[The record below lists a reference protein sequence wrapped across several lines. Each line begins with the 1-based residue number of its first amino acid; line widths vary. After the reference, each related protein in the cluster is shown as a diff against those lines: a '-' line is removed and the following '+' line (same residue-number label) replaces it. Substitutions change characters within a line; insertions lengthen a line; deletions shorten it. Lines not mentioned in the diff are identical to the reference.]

1 MKTETTKA
9 WDLFENDLILVKDKI
24 YEILD
29 IIEGAERRQIVVLDE
44 QGNKEVFLNTVFKR
58 IIKDGW
64 MR

>member
-9 WDLFENDLILVKDKI
+9 WDLFENDLILVNNKI
-24 YEILD
+24 YEIVE
-29 IIEGAERRQIVVLDE
+29 IIEGAERRQIVAVDE
-44 QGNKEVFLNTVFKR
+44 QGNKEIFMNTVFKR

>member
-9 WDLFENDLILVKDKI
+9 WDLFENDLILVNSKI

-29 IIEGAERRQIVVLDE
+29 IVEGFERRTIIAKDE
-44 QGNKEVFLNTVFKR
+44 QGNKEFFLNTVFKR
-58 IIKDGW
+58 IIKEGW

>member
-29 IIEGAERRQIVVLDE
+29 IVEGFERRTIIAKDE
-44 QGNKEVFLNTVFKR
+44 QGNKELFLNTVFKR

>member
-9 WDLFENDLILVKDKI
+9 WDLFENDLIWVNNKI
-24 YEILD
+24 YEILE
-29 IIEGAERRQIVVLDE
+29 IIEGFERRSIVALDE

>member
-24 YEILD
+24 YEIQD
-29 IIEGAERRQIVVLDE
+29 IIEGAERRQILALDE

>member
-9 WDLFENDLILVKDKI
+9 WDLFENDLILVNNKI
-24 YEILD
+24 YEILE
-29 IIEGAERRQIVVLDE
+29 IVEGAERRQIIAVDE
-44 QGNKEVFLNTVFKR
+44 QGKNKTFMNTVFKR